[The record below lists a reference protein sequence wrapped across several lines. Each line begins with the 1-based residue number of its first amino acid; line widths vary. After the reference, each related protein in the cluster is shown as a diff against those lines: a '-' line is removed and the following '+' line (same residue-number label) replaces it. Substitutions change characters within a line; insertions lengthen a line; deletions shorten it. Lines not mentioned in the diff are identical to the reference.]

1 MNEINDDEV
10 PKIVSADGEPL
21 FEEHTAERSKERVK
35 ESGEYVPVII
45 KRTDE
50 TLRHPDDI
58 LEKAIEEGLEQLV
71 RPGLSLFLSAIAAG
85 MIICFTV
92 MAVGVM
98 TTIVGDLDSGFNR
111 ILVALVY
118 PLGFILCIL
127 SGTQLFTEHT
137 ATAFYPI
144 LDKRANLTVMLKLW
158 AIVISGN
165 LFGGLISAGLLSA
178 ADDVIHAAD
187 GYLVIAQHML
197 AYEYSTLLVSAILAG
212 WLMALGAWTILST
225 SSTASQILCIYIVT
239 FVIGVG
245 GLHHSI
251 AGSVELFV
259 ALFTSNAIA
268 VSDIA
273 VTIVVILLGNAF
285 GGSVF
290 VALLNHGHIRALNK

>member
-35 ESGEYVPVII
+35 ESSEYVPVII

-273 VTIVVILLGNAF
+273 ITIAVILLGNAF

>member
-1 MNEINDDEV
+1 MNEKNDLAT
-10 PKIVSADGEPL
+10 PTIISTDGEPL
-21 FEEHTAERSKERVK
+21 FDEDIAERSKERIK
-35 ESGEYVPVII
+35 ESSEYVPVII

-50 TLRHPDDI
+50 TFRHPDDI
-58 LEKAIEEGLEQLV
+58 LEKAIEEGLEQLE
-71 RPGLSLFLSAIAAG
+71 RPALSLFLSSIAAG

-98 TTIVGDLDSGFNR
+98 TTIAGDLESGFNR
-111 ILVALVY
+111 ILVASVY
-118 PLGFILCIL
+118 PLGFVLCIL
-127 SGTQLFTEHT
+127 SRTQLFTEHT

-144 LDKRANLTVMLKLW
+144 LDKRANLTTMLKLW
-158 AIVISGN
+158 AIVITGN
-165 LFGGLISAGLLSA
+165 LTGGLMSAGLLSA
-178 ADDVIHAAD
+178 ADGVIHAAE
-187 GYLVIAQHML
+187 GYLIIAQHML
-197 AYEYSTLLVSAILAG
+197 SYDYSTLFVSAVLAG

-259 ALFTSNAIA
+259 ALFTSNTLNVTDVAAAIG
-268 VSDIA
+268 
-273 VTIVVILLGNAF
+273 VILMGNAV